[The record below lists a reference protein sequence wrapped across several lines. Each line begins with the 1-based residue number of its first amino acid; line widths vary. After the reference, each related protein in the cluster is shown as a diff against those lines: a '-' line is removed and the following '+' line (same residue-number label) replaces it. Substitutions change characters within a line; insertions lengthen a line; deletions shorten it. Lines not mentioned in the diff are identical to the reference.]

1 MKISNIV
8 MCFVLMVFMHIVDD
22 FYLQGILAKLK
33 QKSFWRDET
42 PWESYT
48 RLYRH
53 DYIIALADHA
63 FSWCVCIH
71 IPMFVVWYMC
81 GGFSLIAFLI
91 NFVTQATIHA
101 VIDNLKANKF
111 KINLIEDQ
119 LLHIVQI
126 SFTLALHM
134 VVR

>member
-8 MCFVLMVFMHIVDD
+8 ICFMLMVFMHIVDD

-33 QKSFWRDET
+33 QKSFWEDNAPST
-42 PWESYT
+42 
-48 RLYRH
+48 LYKY
-53 DYIIALADHA
+53 DYIIALAEHA
-63 FSWCVCIH
+63 FSWCICIH

-81 GGFSLIAFLI
+81 GGFSLVAFI
-91 NFVTQATIHA
+91 VNFVAQTAIHA
-101 VIDNLKANKF
+101 VVDNLKANKL

-126 SFTLALHM
+126 SFTLALYM
-134 VVR
+134 VIR

>member
-8 MCFVLMVFMHIVDD
+8 MCFILMVFMHIVDD
-22 FYLQGILAKLK
+22 FYLQGILANLK
-33 QKSFWRDET
+33 QKSFWRDNT
-42 PWESYT
+42 PWELYSK
-48 RLYRH
+48 LYRN
-53 DYIIALADHA
+53 DYIIALAVHA

-81 GGFSLIAFLI
+81 GGFSLVAFIVNFIAQ
-91 NFVTQATIHA
+91 TAIHA
-101 VIDNLKANKF
+101 VVDNLKANKM

-126 SFTLALHM
+126 SFTLALYM
-134 VVR
+134 VIR